1 MLIIK
6 YERIDFFNSRIYTE
20 DKKRNY
26 TKEDLKKA
34 FLYFSR
40 TYDTSV
46 QIDDTVI
53 FWDSLEE
60 YENRIVTVRY
70 YDGMSYTETKKSY
83 DKAKKECY
91 AMTSQGG
98 QVTRLRVFNLS
109 PILVLLYAYLTHLAP
124 K

>member
-1 MLIIK
+1 MDLAATPWNEKEGYETMLIIK

-20 DKKRNY
+20 DKKQNY
-26 TKEDLKKA
+26 SKEDLKKA

-70 YDGMSYTETKKSY
+70 FDRMSYTETKKSY

-91 AMTSQGG
+91 AMTS
-98 QVTRLRVFNLS
+98 
-109 PILVLLYAYLTHLAP
+109 
-124 K
+124 